1 MTKNTNAVVWAEIP
15 VSNLAKGRA
24 FYEAILQVTMKPE
37 QMGPM
42 ATAVFPY
49 DSDVAV
55 SGHIYEGP
63 TAGDGRGPAVSLRVE
78 GDLPAAMA
86 RVSEAGGQVI
96 SDVIPIPAGE
106 FFYVID
112 PDGNR
117 LSLFKA
123 A

>member
-1 MTKNTNAVVWAEIP
+1 MTKNVNAVVWAEIP

-24 FYEAILQVTMKPE
+24 FYEAILQVEMLTE

-42 ATAVFPY
+42 ETAVFPY

-63 TAGDGRGPAVSLRVE
+63 TAGDGRGPAVSLMVKD
-78 GDLPAAMA
+78 DLPAAMA
-86 RVSEAGGQVI
+86 RVTKAGGQVI
-96 SDVIPIPAGE
+96 SEAIKIPAGE

-117 LSLFKA
+117 ISLFA
-123 A
+123 QA